1 MEFNAFAACAALAAI
16 ALAWL
21 VSYSLPLDEIPKCDC
36 EACKSAEGP
45 HGL

>member
-1 MEFNAFAACAALAAI
+1 MDLNTFAACAALAAV

-36 EACKSAEGP
+36 YECKRAEDLYGR
-45 HGL
+45 